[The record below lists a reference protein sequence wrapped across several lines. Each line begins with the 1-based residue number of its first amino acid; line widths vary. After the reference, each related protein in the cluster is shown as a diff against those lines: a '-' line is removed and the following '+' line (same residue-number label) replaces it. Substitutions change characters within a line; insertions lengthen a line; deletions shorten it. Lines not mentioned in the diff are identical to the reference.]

1 MRRGRFNPKRF
12 THRDRYLNA
21 HFGPGGRPK
30 VPFASIAAAQHYLDR
45 RGVEGSIYECDVCG
59 KHHIGHLKDKANE
72 DQ

>member
-1 MRRGRFNPKRF
+1 
-12 THRDRYLNA
+12 
-21 HFGPGGRPK
+21 